1 MQNVLAI
8 VFCVWYNCGKGL
20 VVRLKENKAYLYRFI
35 RFVCAPLFRFVYRP
49 KIIGKENIP
58 SVGSA
63 VVAGNH
69 KHALDPILIDIS
81 TRRIV
86 RTLAKKELHDGVF
99 GFVFRGV
106 GSIPVD
112 LRSSQNRAA
121 LAAAVDA
128 LNEGYIIN
136 VSPEAKRNYTDELL
150 LPFKFGAVSM
160 AKKTGA
166 PIVPYAIAGDY
177 KLFSKNLTVIF
188 GEPFYVGDTEL
199 YDANRELYDRIL
211 ELMIRATDK
220 AVLERK
226 HITSFDEW
234 SKQNEQTPS
243 S

>member
-1 MQNVLAI
+1 
-8 VFCVWYNCGKGL
+8 
-20 VVRLKENKAYLYRFI
+20 
-35 RFVCAPLFRFVYRP
+35 
-49 KIIGKENIP
+49 
-58 SVGSA
+58 
-63 VVAGNH
+63 
-69 KHALDPILIDIS
+69 
-81 TRRIV
+81 
-86 RTLAKKELHDGVF
+86 
-99 GFVFRGV
+99 
-106 GSIPVD
+106 
-112 LRSSQNRAA
+112 
-121 LAAAVDA
+121 
-128 LNEGYIIN
+128 
-136 VSPEAKRNYTDELL
+136 
-150 LPFKFGAVSM
+150 M